1 MKAKNTKQ
9 CTRTKK
15 EEKVKENTSE
25 KHEGEEEK
33 QTLWLCF
40 VWQQN
45 TSHSP
50 VGKKNARDYV
60 MEVWWSLVDY
70 PFEEEFDECLKKFEI
85 ACSPWPMFVDYVNQT
100 WIIPYKERFVKA

>member
-1 MKAKNTKQ
+1 MNAVKIVFPECTNLSCQFHIDKSVKAKCK
-9 CTRTKK
+9 
-15 EEKVKENTSE
+15 
-25 KHEGEEEK
+25 
-33 QTLWLCF
+33 
-40 VWQQN
+40 
-45 TSHSP
+45 SP